1 MQLIGFLFRFGPLWF
16 GIGFLAPVLS
26 GLMQAF
32 NIIPPLG
39 LSPMIVGLFVG
50 GILGMIATVRKTWL

>member
-26 GLMQAF
+26 ALIQALH
-32 NIIPPLG
+32 ITPPLG
-39 LSPMIVGLFVG
+39 LSPMSCGLIVGAV
-50 GILGMIATVRKTWL
+50 LGLIATFRRTWL